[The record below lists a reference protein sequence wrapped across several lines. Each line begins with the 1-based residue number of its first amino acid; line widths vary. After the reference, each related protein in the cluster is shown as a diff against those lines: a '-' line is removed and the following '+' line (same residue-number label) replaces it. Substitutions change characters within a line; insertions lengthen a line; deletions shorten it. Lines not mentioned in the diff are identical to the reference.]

1 MAWETRTVI
10 GKRLGSMYSFPGEKP
25 TTSIRIENLIRYL
38 ENARDAGEEIVN
50 LDGLGT
56 LHIRGEVLMATEPQI

>member
-10 GKRLGSMYSFPGEKP
+10 GNRLGSMYSFPGGKP
-25 TTSIRIENLIRYL
+25 TNSIRIETLIHYL
-38 ENARDAGEEIVN
+38 ERARDAGEEIVN